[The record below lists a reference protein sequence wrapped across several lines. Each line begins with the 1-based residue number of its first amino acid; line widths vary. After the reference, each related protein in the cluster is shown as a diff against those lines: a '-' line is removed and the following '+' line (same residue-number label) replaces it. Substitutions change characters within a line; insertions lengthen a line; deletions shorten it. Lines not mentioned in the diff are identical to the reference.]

1 VQKKTNEVAMPAN
14 GELTPL
20 DAKRVLR
27 RYWWVLPISAVLLAS
42 LGWIATKVLPKRYTS
57 QTMVLVEQ
65 PSVPEEYV
73 KPVVTAD
80 LNHRLAT
87 MQEQILSRTRLQP
100 IIEKFGLYP
109 KDQGRVH
116 IDELVERLRE
126 DIKIKPVE
134 SMPGTGPHQLPGFHI
149 SATSDDSH
157 LAQQICTE
165 ITSMFLEQN
174 ARQTE
179 QQATRTNNF
188 LGEQVAE
195 AKRKL
200 DEQDAKLA
208 QFKRQSLG
216 SLPEEQA
223 ANLSFLM
230 GTNAQL
236 EANTQALSRAQQDKA
251 FNESLLSQ
259 EEANWKMRQTGDRN
273 PETAD
278 QQLAALQDQLAN
290 LQAKYT
296 PDHPDVVKLQT
307 QIAEMKRRMAEP
319 EKAPARTSGAPSA
332 HEPPQIQQLRAK
344 LKQDQLNIADL
355 QHQQAQIQAQTRQL
369 QGRVQATPMVE
380 QQYKEITRSYQSA
393 LDFYNELLKKSQSS
407 GMASQLVH
415 QQDSEQFRV
424 YDPPSLPDKPSFPR
438 SEYFVGGGLGGGLL
452 IGFGI
457 LFLLAMMDKTI
468 HTEREAEICLKLPV
482 LTVVPTL
489 AVTGLNG
496 DRVVSNREHVLT
508 GV

>member
-1 VQKKTNEVAMPAN
+1 
-14 GELTPL
+14 
-20 DAKRVLR
+20 
-27 RYWWVLPISAVLLAS
+27 
-42 LGWIATKVLPKRYTS
+42 
-57 QTMVLVEQ
+57 
-65 PSVPEEYV
+65 
-73 KPVVTAD
+73 
-80 LNHRLAT
+80 
-87 MQEQILSRTRLQP
+87 
-100 IIEKFGLYP
+100 
-109 KDQGRVH
+109 
-116 IDELVERLRE
+116 
-126 DIKIKPVE
+126 
-134 SMPGTGPHQLPGFHI
+134 
-149 SATSDDSH
+149 
-157 LAQQICTE
+157 
-165 ITSMFLEQN
+165 
-174 ARQTE
+174 
-179 QQATRTNNF
+179 
-188 LGEQVAE
+188 
-195 AKRKL
+195 
-200 DEQDAKLA
+200 
-208 QFKRQSLG
+208 
-216 SLPEEQA
+216 
-223 ANLSFLM
+223 
-230 GTNAQL
+230 
-236 EANTQALSRAQQDKA
+236 
-251 FNESLLSQ
+251 
-259 EEANWKMRQTGDRN
+259 MRQTSDRN

-307 QIAEMKRRMAEP
+307 QIAEMKKRMAEP
-319 EKAPARTSGAPSA
+319 EKAPAPTSGAPSA